1 MKVWV
6 LVFLFNAQ
14 AGPVPMVSGPHEL
27 EVCLMMAA
35 DVRWPKLAHCWNP
48 ATQERRYAAS
58 MPPKEK

>member
-1 MKVWV
+1 MKIWI

-27 EVCLMMAA
+27 EVCLMMAQ

-48 ATQERRYAAS
+48 TTQERKK
-58 MPPKEK
+58 P